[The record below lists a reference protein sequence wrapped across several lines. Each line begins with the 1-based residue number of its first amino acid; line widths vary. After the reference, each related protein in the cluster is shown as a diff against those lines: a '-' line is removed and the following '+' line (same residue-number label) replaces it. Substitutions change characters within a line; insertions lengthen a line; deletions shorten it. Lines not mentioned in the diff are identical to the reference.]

1 MTFTNDNISQV
12 FSHYIENFVKI
23 NEEYYKWQV
32 CHEFKNLMDKALKTE
47 DYKFSKA
54 LMKVTPLYNFFSYKI
69 IVQGLLMYNGFA
81 TKH

>member
-32 CHEFKNLMDKALKTE
+32 CHEYTE
-47 DYKFSKA
+47 
-54 LMKVTPLYNFFSYKI
+54 
-69 IVQGLLMYNGFA
+69 GL
-81 TKH
+81 TI